1 MATKTKKTK
10 KKSSQSKTENKPYKI
25 LWVDD
30 TGLFVKVEEK
40 GPQQGLIV
48 RYTNVQLGEVD
59 EESGNIPVSFSA
71 DILDNPSDID
81 FDNPV
86 EDGKHSNDYL
96 GNLVTCVV
104 LESMTQDDGVIAVSG
119 TDDGQNRDTDT
130 E

>member
-1 MATKTKKTK
+1 MATKTKKSK
-10 KKSSQSKTENKPYKI
+10 KKSQPKTENKPYKI

-30 TGLFVKVEEK
+30 SGLFVKVEEE

-48 RYTNVQLGEVD
+48 RYTNVQFGELNED
-59 EESGNIPVSFSA
+59 TESIPVSFSA
-71 DILDNPSDID
+71 DILDNPSNID

-86 EDGKHSNDYL
+86 DSGPDSNDYL

-104 LESMTQDDGVIAVSG
+104 LESVTQEDSFIEVAG
-119 TDDGQNRDTDT
+119 TNDGQNRDTDT

>member
-1 MATKTKKTK
+1 
-10 KKSSQSKTENKPYKI
+10 

-48 RYTNVQLGEVD
+48 RYTNVQFGELNED
-59 EESGNIPVSFSA
+59 TESIPVSFSA
-71 DILDNPSDID
+71 DILDNPNDID

-86 EDGKHSNDYL
+86 DLPDSNDYL

-104 LESMTQDDGVIAVSG
+104 LENITQEDSFIEVAG